1 MKKII
6 RQILKSVKLLP
17 LMLLSLMTFEAHA
30 ATAKLSTTVEQ
41 FLITENSF
49 GNCMVRLGSNPRSQL
64 PNCGNSWVSF
74 SCDGTYT
81 SKAVAYRMLETTQM
95 AFALEKEVSVYV
107 DDSRKHNGYCL
118 AYRVD
123 LRK

>member
-6 RQILKSVKLLP
+6 RQTLKSVQLLP

-30 ATAKLSTTVEQ
+30 ATAKFGTSIDQ
-41 FLITENSF
+41 FIITEGRY
-49 GNCMVRLGSNPRSQL
+49 GNCMARLDISPQSQL
-64 PNCGNSWVSF
+64 PDCNNSWVSF
-74 SCDGTYT
+74 SCDGTYA
-81 SKAVAYRMLETTQM
+81 SKEVAYRMLELSQM
-95 AFALEKEVSVYV
+95 AYALEKNVTIHL
-107 DDSRKHNGYCL
+107 DDSRKHNGYCF